1 RLISIYERTNANAKI
16 GWWEVDFETGE
27 IEWSPITK
35 SIHEVPE
42 NYIPTISDA
51 INFYKEEHRA
61 IVTEAVINCL
71 VYGTP
76 YEFELELTT
85 AKNKNIWVSAI
96 GAPEFLEPG
105 ETIKLHESFKD
116 IRHVLQQR
124 PVK

>member
-1 RLISIYERTNANAKI
+1 SIYERTNANAKI

-85 AKNKNIWVSAI
+85 AKNKNIWV
-96 GAPEFLEPG
+96 
-105 ETIKLHESFKD
+105 
-116 IRHVLQQR
+116 
-124 PVK
+124 